1 MWVGYTGGD
10 QISFTPQKQTQPV
23 SSVCCASPESNCC
36 PETNLPAHARWSKPL
51 PRLSFIL
58 PLTSFLL
65 LLFLSFSPYKE
76 DSWGVKEGK
85 GVSSSRSYA
94 LDQSRLAW
102 QLAENR
108 GRQSWKRVINKHF
121 NGTVE
126 RCRQA
131 SGHGTTLGLLV
142 PLQVT
147 LHEEN
152 AVTQHGALC
161 ARTCMCVCTHA
172 CVSVCL

>member
-65 LLFLSFSPYKE
+65 LLFLSFSTYKE
-76 DSWGVKEGK
+76 DIWGVLKREK
-85 GVSSSRSYA
+85 GSLPPEFMLWIS
-94 LDQSRLAW
+94 LDWHGSW
-102 QLAENR
+102 QKTGG
-108 GRQSWKRVINKHF
+108 GRAGR
-121 NGTVE
+121 E
-126 RCRQA
+126 
-131 SGHGTTLGLLV
+131 L
-142 PLQVT
+142 
-147 LHEEN
+147 
-152 AVTQHGALC
+152 
-161 ARTCMCVCTHA
+161 
-172 CVSVCL
+172 

>member
-36 PETNLPAHARWSKPL
+36 SETNLPAHAGWSKPL

-58 PLTSFLL
+58 PLTRFLL

-76 DSWGVKEGK
+76 DIWGVKEGK

-108 GRQSWKRVINKHF
+108 GR
-121 NGTVE
+121 
-126 RCRQA
+126 
-131 SGHGTTLGLLV
+131 
-142 PLQVT
+142 
-147 LHEEN
+147 
-152 AVTQHGALC
+152 
-161 ARTCMCVCTHA
+161 
-172 CVSVCL
+172 